1 MNDPAYDKLVEGAA
15 NASTVEEQQRLSRE
29 ALMFLIENHYYMWGS
44 KAASFNVNQPW
55 LKGYNGEQTMGHVDN
70 GLIIARLWI
79 DQDLKKEMGF

>member
-1 MNDPAYDKLVEGAA
+1 MTSWWEGAA

-44 KAASFNVNQPW
+44 KAATFNVNQPW

-70 GLIIARLWI
+70 GLIIARLKKSAWI